1 MMYIPLSC
9 LVVPKIVCY
18 FHLLK
23 FRGVCHLGEKKC
35 QGMQPRHI
43 VIPLILNTPSTMVPN
58 MWVFVPCIHHVDSGE
73 VGPCWKY
80 KRGMKSD
87 RIIMFWSDAPCMVES
102 SRFRVSASGQDFYF
116 SLDRSVL
123 FSGTVDIHARA
134 YYLVLA
140 ASQTPNRFKR
150 PNDRK
155 AYWS

>member
-58 MWVFVPCIHHVDSGE
+58 MWVFVPYIHHVDSGE

-116 SLDRSVL
+116 GLDRSVL
-123 FSGTVDIHARA
+123 FSATVDIHARA